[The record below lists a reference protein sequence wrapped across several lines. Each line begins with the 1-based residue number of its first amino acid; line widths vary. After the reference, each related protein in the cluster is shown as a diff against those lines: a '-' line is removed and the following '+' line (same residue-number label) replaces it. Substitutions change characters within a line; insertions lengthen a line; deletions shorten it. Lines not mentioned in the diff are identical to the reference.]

1 MNRNK
6 LISISCNTAKNRNT
20 IIQTLEDNTSQRLVF
35 LHSLKDKN
43 HSENIIF
50 KISSKSN
57 KLFKQICQLREK
69 NICTFDTISLKK
81 SNETATWSSTDK
93 IRQMTSTIGDVPM
106 SVWLELSD
114 KWESLIQQIST
125 PPPSI

>member
-1 MNRNK
+1 MNEDK
-6 LISISCNTAKNRNT
+6 LILISCNTAKNRNT

-50 KISSKSN
+50 KISSRSN

-69 NICTFDTISLKK
+69 NICTFDTITLKK
-81 SNETATWSSTDK
+81 SVETDTWSSTDK
-93 IRQMTSTIGDVPM
+93 IKQMTSTIADVPM
-106 SVWLELSD
+106 SVWLEISHKL
-114 KWESLIQQIST
+114 ESLIQLVST
-125 PPPSI
+125 SS